1 MGWSRVLLSDL
12 SAPEGGLSLTRICRR
27 VLAIFG
33 KLIQE
38 ELLFKKK
45 TAVKRRENVDVKG
58 AGGEGVMI
66 QSSKSWTVK
75 HVANTLTEEEKG

>member
-1 MGWSRVLLSDL
+1 M
-12 SAPEGGLSLTRICRR
+12 
-27 VLAIFG
+27 
-33 KLIQE
+33 
-38 ELLFKKK
+38 
-45 TAVKRRENVDVKG
+45 DVKG